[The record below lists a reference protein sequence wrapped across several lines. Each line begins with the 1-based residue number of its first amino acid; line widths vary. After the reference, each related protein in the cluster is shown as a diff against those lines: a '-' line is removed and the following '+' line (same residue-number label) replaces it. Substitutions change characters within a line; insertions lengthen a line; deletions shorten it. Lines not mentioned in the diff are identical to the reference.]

1 MNNLKSYNVGDTVMT
16 KRGEGVVV
24 EKTFTIHD
32 GDVYKIR
39 LNTDEYIDRTYKGM
53 SLVREGKH
61 A

>member
-1 MNNLKSYNVGDTVMT
+1 MGNMTSYNVGDTVTT

-24 EKTFTIHD
+24 DKTFTIHD

-39 LNTDEYIDRTYKGM
+39 LNNGEHIDRTYKGM
-53 SLVREGKH
+53 SLVKEGKN